1 MFACLIILAM
11 MKFYMLQLLQQLSSE
26 SSPPVSPRGSDEMK
40 AIYSLSLSLSHTHT
54 HTHTHTQHTK
64 EAASIIL
71 LMLFC
76 VYFTPNLVLNI

>member
-40 AIYSLSLSLSHTHT
+40 AIYSLSLSLSLTHT
-54 HTHTHTQHTK
+54 HTHTTHK
-64 EAASIIL
+64 RGSKY
-71 LMLFC
+71 
-76 VYFTPNLVLNI
+76 YFTNVVLCIFYT